1 MIIVSAEQTL
11 KDQIIQKAWEDAE
24 FKNQLL
30 ANPKAAVKDAFGI
43 EVPDTIE
50 LEAVEETANKYYLV
64 IPQSPAEVQ
73 AANNVTGAAWQ

>member
-24 FKNQLL
+24 FKKQLL

-43 EVPDTIE
+43 EIPDTIE
-50 LEAVEETANKYYLV
+50 VEAVEETANKYYLV
-64 IPQSPAEVQ
+64 IPQSPAD
-73 AANNVTGAAWQ
+73 AASINNVNGAAWE